1 MKFKKLVESSRS
13 ENKLTI
19 DGFETMRRKLGKM
32 RLPQN
37 EAVEEDKEDKFVL
50 YFPYLEPKII
60 SKDRAIKQMEFEL
73 KEFKNNSGASVAG
86 KGFGIY
92 CLQSYDPDTDSVW
105 IGRYSSKE
113 FLKLLNESM
122 LNEDIDNAIWSLG
135 HSNMSFADSKKH
147 FQDLRADIKLLFN
160 CETVEEVF
168 EHESEFKEFNCANI
182 IKRKLDKGMSPEDAL
197 DFMSDYLMRTWN
209 QWKTDMAVFKSNAD
223 KAMAAFNAVKN
234 ALSQYELISADEE
247 RCVLKYRPIEGA
259 THKDCIEF
267 VDAVVAA
274 VNGKYDFTGRGGS
287 WTRWDIRTADGVML
301 KAGWDDH
308 GDTWSVTFPRLKF
321 ENLVESFEMAAGGDD
336 FDGEIAAM
344 RAEQKELEARRA
356 ARKERFALMHKLF
369 DKHMDADPNAK
380 WIDKIYDLFEDAEKV
395 MFIGNKYGT
404 LPGKTEDGQPI
415 KYRYSVEEYDIYT
428 DPYREFVYITTNK
441 NDLSESL
448 KEVPASWNYYPYALY
463 SYTPGDAETGIEG
476 DKFDII
482 DVVKS
487 ADEDEAKRYF
497 KSKRMWYPNTYVDRI
512 SEDDYN
518 AFLKER
524 EEWGMY
530 ESAVT
535 RYNRFA
541 DEDESLKES
550 LNLNEAKNI
559 INVLNKNLRVQF
571 KHSAGG
577 IFSLDRT
584 PFNEDTFNKLIKNN
598 YKMIGDI
605 LEEQGLKYDISED
618 AYISKDTNLYV
629 TIYGDTNGIIV
640 QFEEMESESLNE
652 DTQLKLDD
660 DMINDIDILYQ
671 WRPEEVEKIL
681 VKHGSN
687 PNNDT
692 WDTGL
697 DLPAAYDEI
706 MSTFRD
712 KYSDYD
718 EIDYSVAKVLGLAE
732 ESLNEALE
740 EERKTQYVIC
750 GVTNEGTRML
760 YDAVNDN
767 FTTDYASATKYDD
780 MDVAR
785 DDWFKIPRSGFR
797 RIFIP
802 VYDPAVFES
811 VKEAFDAD
819 KVQKRI
825 ACTTEFDNGHVFHND
840 YFRASS
846 AEAEE
851 RAKQAS
857 IENPN
862 KVFYVKYD
870 DVMNPSSDIKWKN
883 GEQLNEADESIYFD
897 PDDESEVDFRY
908 YVYANNDDVVSDA
921 FDFEEDA
928 ISWAQENN
936 YPIVKIHNYYR
947 DTDGEL
953 NPDGDPEV
961 VWEA

>member
-1 MKFKKLVESSRS
+1 MKFKKLVESSGS

-32 RLPQN
+32 LLPRN

-50 YFPYLEPKII
+50 YFPYLEPRII

-73 KEFKNNSGASVAG
+73 NEFRNNSGASVAG

-105 IGRYSSKE
+105 EGRYSSKE
-113 FLKLLNESM
+113 FLKVLDESM
-122 LNEDIDNAIWSLG
+122 LNEDIDDAIWSLG
-135 HSNMSFADSKKH
+135 HSNMSFADAKKH

-209 QWKTDMAVFKSNAD
+209 QWKTDMVVFKSNAD

-336 FDGEIAAM
+336 FDGEVAAM

-369 DKHMDADPNAK
+369 DKHMNADPNAK

-415 KYRYSVEEYDIYT
+415 KYRYSIEEYNIYT

-448 KEVPASWNYYPYALY
+448 KEVHASWKYYPYALY

-524 EEWGMY
+524 EEWSMY

-535 RYNRFA
+535 RYNKFA
-541 DEDESLKES
+541 DE
-550 LNLNEAKNI
+550 
-559 INVLNKNLRVQF
+559 
-571 KHSAGG
+571 
-577 IFSLDRT
+577 
-584 PFNEDTFNKLIKNN
+584 
-598 YKMIGDI
+598 
-605 LEEQGLKYDISED
+605 
-618 AYISKDTNLYV
+618 
-629 TIYGDTNGIIV
+629 
-640 QFEEMESESLNE
+640 
-652 DTQLKLDD
+652 
-660 DMINDIDILYQ
+660 
-671 WRPEEVEKIL
+671 EV
-681 VKHGSN
+681 
-687 PNNDT
+687 
-692 WDTGL
+692 
-697 DLPAAYDEI
+697 
-706 MSTFRD
+706 
-712 KYSDYD
+712 
-718 EIDYSVAKVLGLAE
+718 
-732 ESLNEALE
+732 NEALE

-750 GVTNEGTRML
+750 GVTNEGTRMF

-883 GEQLNEADESIYFD
+883 GEQLNEADEPIYFD

-953 NPDGDPEV
+953 NLDGDPEI
-961 VWEA
+961 VWKA

>member
-1 MKFKKLVESSRS
+1 MKFKKLVESSGS

-19 DGFETMRRKLGKM
+19 DGFETRRRKLGKM
-32 RLPQN
+32 LLPRN

-50 YFPYLEPKII
+50 YFPYLEPRII

-73 KEFKNNSGASVAG
+73 NEFKNNSGASVAG

-105 IGRYSSKE
+105 EGRYSSKE
-113 FLKLLNESM
+113 FLKVLDESM
-122 LNEDIDNAIWSLG
+122 LNEDIDDAIWSLG
-135 HSNMSFADSKKH
+135 HSNMSFADAKKH

-259 THKDCIEF
+259 THKDCVEF

-274 VNGKYDFTGRGGS
+274 VDGKYDFTGRGGS
-287 WTRWDIRTADGVML
+287 WTRWDIRTADGIML

-336 FDGEIAAM
+336 FDGEVAAM

-369 DKHMDADPNAK
+369 DKHMNADPNAK

-428 DPYREFVYITTNK
+428 DPYREFVYIATNK

-448 KEVPASWNYYPYALY
+448 EVGNKMTITIGSSVNADGCTIVVTDESDKILFKEKY
-463 SYTPGDAETGIEG
+463 SYGYNASYNR
-476 DKFDII
+476 KFASI
-482 DVVKS
+482 
-487 ADEDEAKRYF
+487 
-497 KSKRMWYPNTYVDRI
+497 YPN
-512 SEDDYN
+512 
-518 AFLKER
+518 K
-524 EEWGMY
+524 
-530 ESAVT
+530 
-535 RYNRFA
+535 
-541 DEDESLKES
+541 
-550 LNLNEAKNI
+550 
-559 INVLNKNLRVQF
+559 
-571 KHSAGG
+571 
-577 IFSLDRT
+577 
-584 PFNEDTFNKLIKNN
+584 PF
-598 YKMIGDI
+598 IGDI
-605 LEEQGLKYDISED
+605 VNELCTKFHVNKNDITYARGTNVFNGTEVSDKEVSRFVELINENDHLNEFTSWSRYHIVTSDGETIDSYTDYKDAEDWVKQLYKDGDFKRGELTIVDSYKKKQTLTDSKETYETIDEGKSGL
-618 AYISKDTNLYV
+618 
-629 TIYGDTNGIIV
+629 
-640 QFEEMESESLNE
+640 LNE

-718 EIDYSVAKVLGLAE
+718 EIDYNVAKVLGLTE
-732 ESLNEALE
+732 ESVNEALE

-750 GVTNEGTRML
+750 GVTNEGTRMF

-883 GEQLNEADESIYFD
+883 GEQLNEADEPIYFD

-953 NPDGDPEV
+953 NLDGDPEI
-961 VWEA
+961 VWKA

>member
-1 MKFKKLVESSRS
+1 MKFKKLVESSGS

-32 RLPQN
+32 LLPRN

-50 YFPYLEPKII
+50 YFPYLEPRII

-73 KEFKNNSGASVAG
+73 NEFKNNSGASVAG

-105 IGRYSSKE
+105 EGRYSSKE
-113 FLKLLNESM
+113 FLKVLDESM
-122 LNEDIDNAIWSLG
+122 LNEDIDDAIWSLG
-135 HSNMSFADSKKH
+135 HSNMSFADAKKH

-369 DKHMDADPNAK
+369 DKHMNADPNAK

-395 MFIGNKYGT
+395 VFIGNRYGT
-404 LPGKTEDGQPI
+404 LPGRTEDGQPI

-428 DPYREFVYITTNK
+428 DPYREFVYIATNK

-448 KEVPASWNYYPYALY
+448 KEVHASWNYYPYALY

-476 DKFDII
+476 DKFDIL

-524 EEWGMY
+524 EEWSMY

-541 DEDESLKES
+541 DEDLEDDFDLYMKASD
-550 LNLNEAKNI
+550 
-559 INVLNKNLRVQF
+559 F
-571 KHSAGG
+571 KC
-577 IFSLDRT
+577 
-584 PFNEDTFNKLIKNN
+584 KLSR
-598 YKMIGDI
+598 
-605 LEEQGLKYDISED
+605 YDIEEAANPD
-618 AYISKDTNLYV
+618 ELIIDMKDVYSILSNE
-629 TIYGDTNGIIV
+629 YGAENIKWWK
-640 QFEEMESESLNE
+640 FYE
-652 DTQLKLDD
+652 DD
-660 DMINDIDILYQ
+660 DVDFGYKVCLKDGSKHI
-671 WRPEEVEKIL
+671 VEI
-681 VKHGSN
+681 
-687 PNNDT
+687 NNDRV
-692 WDTGL
+692 
-697 DLPAAYDEI
+697 DE
-706 MSTFRD
+706 
-712 KYSDYD
+712 
-718 EIDYSVAKVLGLAE
+718 V
-732 ESLNEALE
+732 NEALE

-750 GVTNEGTRML
+750 GVTNEGTRMF

-883 GEQLNEADESIYFD
+883 GEQLNEADEPIYFD

-953 NPDGDPEV
+953 NPDGDPEI
-961 VWEA
+961 VWKA

>member
-1 MKFKKLVESSRS
+1 MKFKKLVESSGS
-13 ENKLTI
+13 ENKMTIRVTSGLNADGCDIVVTDSEGNILHKGEYRYGYNASHSKKWAEWYPEKPFMRDII
-19 DGFETMRRKLGKM
+19 DGLCSKYDI
-32 RLPQN
+32 
-37 EAVEEDKEDKFVL
+37 DK
-50 YFPYLEPKII
+50 
-60 SKDRAIKQMEFEL
+60 SAITFKSGSNVFNGTDVSDASVV
-73 KEFKNNSGASVAG
+73 EFKN
-86 KGFGIY
+86 
-92 CLQSYDPDTDSVW
+92 
-105 IGRYSSKE
+105 
-113 FLKLLNESM
+113 
-122 LNEDIDNAIWSLG
+122 
-135 HSNMSFADSKKH
+135 
-147 FQDLRADIKLLFN
+147 
-160 CETVEEVF
+160 
-168 EHESEFKEFNCANI
+168 
-182 IKRKLDKGMSPEDAL
+182 
-197 DFMSDYLMRTWN
+197 
-209 QWKTDMAVFKSNAD
+209 
-223 KAMAAFNAVKN
+223 
-234 ALSQYELISADEE
+234 
-247 RCVLKYRPIEGA
+247 
-259 THKDCIEF
+259 
-267 VDAVVAA
+267 
-274 VNGKYDFTGRGGS
+274 
-287 WTRWDIRTADGVML
+287 
-301 KAGWDDH
+301 
-308 GDTWSVTFPRLKF
+308 KF
-321 ENLVESFEMAAGGDD
+321 VESFEMAAGGDD

-369 DKHMDADPNAK
+369 DKHMNADPNAK
-380 WIDKIYDLFEDAEKV
+380 WIDKIYELFEDAEKV

-415 KYRYSVEEYDIYT
+415 KYRYSIEEYNIYT

-448 KEVPASWNYYPYALY
+448 KEVHASWKYYPYALY

-524 EEWGMY
+524 EEWSMY

-535 RYNRFA
+535 RYNKFA
-541 DEDESLKES
+541 DE
-550 LNLNEAKNI
+550 
-559 INVLNKNLRVQF
+559 
-571 KHSAGG
+571 
-577 IFSLDRT
+577 
-584 PFNEDTFNKLIKNN
+584 
-598 YKMIGDI
+598 
-605 LEEQGLKYDISED
+605 
-618 AYISKDTNLYV
+618 
-629 TIYGDTNGIIV
+629 
-640 QFEEMESESLNE
+640 
-652 DTQLKLDD
+652 
-660 DMINDIDILYQ
+660 
-671 WRPEEVEKIL
+671 EV
-681 VKHGSN
+681 
-687 PNNDT
+687 
-692 WDTGL
+692 
-697 DLPAAYDEI
+697 
-706 MSTFRD
+706 
-712 KYSDYD
+712 
-718 EIDYSVAKVLGLAE
+718 
-732 ESLNEALE
+732 NEALE

-811 VKEAFDAD
+811 VKEEFDAD

-883 GEQLNEADESIYFD
+883 GEQLNESDEPIYFD

-953 NPDGDPEV
+953 NPDGDPEI
-961 VWEA
+961 VWKA

>member
-1 MKFKKLVESSRS
+1 MKFKKLNETYWIDSKEVMDEVSKLGKELESDGFKFYGDRHSGSTYYDFYTKRGDTGAICKAVQYS
-13 ENKLTI
+13 YDGAQIIDITI
-19 DGFETMRRKLGKM
+19 DQLMGKEPIDSFETMRRKLGKM
-32 RLPQN
+32 LLPQN

-113 FLKLLNESM
+113 FLKVLDESM
-122 LNEDIDNAIWSLG
+122 LNEDIDDAIWSLG
-135 HSNMSFADSKKH
+135 HSNMSFADAKKH

-321 ENLVESFEMAAGGDD
+321 ENLVESFEMASGGDD
-336 FDGEIAAM
+336 FDGEIAVM

-369 DKHMDADPNAK
+369 DKHMNADPNAK

-395 MFIGNKYGT
+395 VFIGNKYGT

-415 KYRYSVEEYDIYT
+415 NYRYSVEEYDIYT
-428 DPYREFVYITTNK
+428 DPYREFIYIGTN
-441 NDLSESL
+441 NDDPL
-448 KEVPASWNYYPYALY
+448 KEDLE
-463 SYTPGDAETGIEG
+463 D
-476 DKFDII
+476 DFDLLM
-482 DVVKS
+482 
-487 ADEDEAKRYF
+487 DED
-497 KSKRMWYPNTYVDRI
+497 V
-512 SEDDYN
+512 
-518 AFLKER
+518 
-524 EEWGMY
+524 
-530 ESAVT
+530 
-535 RYNRFA
+535 
-541 DEDESLKES
+541 
-550 LNLNEAKNI
+550 
-559 INVLNKNLRVQF
+559 NKQ
-571 KHSAGG
+571 
-577 IFSLDRT
+577 
-584 PFNEDTFNKLIKNN
+584 
-598 YKMIGDI
+598 
-605 LEEQGLKYDISED
+605 
-618 AYISKDTNLYV
+618 
-629 TIYGDTNGIIV
+629 
-640 QFEEMESESLNE
+640 
-652 DTQLKLDD
+652 
-660 DMINDIDILYQ
+660 
-671 WRPEEVEKIL
+671 
-681 VKHGSN
+681 
-687 PNNDT
+687 
-692 WDTGL
+692 
-697 DLPAAYDEI
+697 
-706 MSTFRD
+706 
-712 KYSDYD
+712 
-718 EIDYSVAKVLGLAE
+718 
-732 ESLNEALE
+732 
-740 EERKTQYVIC
+740 QYVIC

-811 VKEAFDAD
+811 VNEAFDAD

-840 YFRASS
+840 YFRASA
-846 AEAEE
+846 AEAEK

-857 IENPN
+857 IENPD

-883 GEQLNEADESIYFD
+883 GEQLNEADEPIYFD
-897 PDDESEVDFRY
+897 PDDESEVDFCY

-953 NPDGDPEV
+953 NPDGDPKV

>member
-1 MKFKKLVESSRS
+1 MKFKKLNETYWIDSKEVMDQVSKLGKELESDGFKFYSDRHS
-13 ENKLTI
+13 GSTYYDFYTKRGDTGSICKAVQYSYDGAQIIDITI
-19 DGFETMRRKLGKM
+19 DQLMGKEPIDSFETMRRKLGKM

-113 FLKLLNESM
+113 FLKVLNESM
-122 LNEDIDNAIWSLG
+122 LREAFDTTLDFPYMFFYNCNNPTFGYDFQLFASSLGAKKVYGRYKGTGAGTYFYLVPSKEVYEKLKAVAKDKYTVEMQRLLPYDAEKYPKIQYIKESLNEDIDDAIWSLG
-135 HSNMSFADSKKH
+135 HSNMSFADAKKH

-223 KAMAAFNAVKN
+223 KAMTAFNAVKN

-321 ENLVESFEMAAGGDD
+321 EALTESFEMASGGDD

-344 RAEQKELEARRA
+344 RAEQKELEARRT

-395 MFIGNKYGT
+395 VFIGNRYGT
-404 LPGKTEDGQPI
+404 LPGRTEDGQPI
-415 KYRYSVEEYDIYT
+415 RYRYSVEEYDIYT
-428 DPYREFVYITTNK
+428 DPYRDFVYIGTN
-441 NDLSESL
+441 NDDPL
-448 KEVPASWNYYPYALY
+448 KEDLEDDFDLLMKANELKCKLSRY
-463 SYTPGDAETGIEG
+463 DIEEAANP
-476 DKFDII
+476 DELII
-482 DVVKS
+482 DM
-487 ADEDEAKRYF
+487 EDVYSILSNEYGAENIKWWKFY
-497 KSKRMWYPNTYVDRI
+497 
-512 SEDDYN
+512 EDDDVDFGYKVC
-518 AFLKER
+518 LKD
-524 EEWGMY
+524 G
-530 ESAVT
+530 S
-535 RYNRFA
+535 
-541 DEDESLKES
+541 
-550 LNLNEAKNI
+550 
-559 INVLNKNLRVQF
+559 
-571 KHSAGG
+571 KH
-577 IFSLDRT
+577 
-584 PFNEDTFNKLIKNN
+584 
-598 YKMIGDI
+598 
-605 LEEQGLKYDISED
+605 
-618 AYISKDTNLYV
+618 
-629 TIYGDTNGIIV
+629 IV
-640 QFEEMESESLNE
+640 E
-652 DTQLKLDD
+652 
-660 DMINDIDILYQ
+660 I
-671 WRPEEVEKIL
+671 
-681 VKHGSN
+681 
-687 PNNDT
+687 NNDRV
-692 WDTGL
+692 
-697 DLPAAYDEI
+697 DE
-706 MSTFRD
+706 
-712 KYSDYD
+712 
-718 EIDYSVAKVLGLAE
+718 V
-732 ESLNEALE
+732 NEALE

-750 GVTNEGTRML
+750 GVTTEGTRML
-760 YDAVNDN
+760 YDALNDN

-780 MDVAR
+780 IDVAR

-802 VYDPAVFES
+802 VYDPAVFKS

-857 IENPN
+857 IENPD

-883 GEQLNEADESIYFD
+883 GEQLNEADEPIYFD

-953 NPDGDPEV
+953 NPDGDPKV

>member
-32 RLPQN
+32 LLPQN

-50 YFPYLEPKII
+50 YFPYLEPRII

-113 FLKLLNESM
+113 FLKVLNESM
-122 LNEDIDNAIWSLG
+122 LNEDIDDAIWSLG
-135 HSNMSFADSKKH
+135 HSNMSFADAKKH

-234 ALSQYELISADEE
+234 ALSKYELISADEE

-344 RAEQKELEARRA
+344 RADQKELEARRA
-356 ARKERFALMHKLF
+356 AMKERFALMHKLF

-415 KYRYSVEEYDIYT
+415 RYRYSVEEYDIYT
-428 DPYREFVYITTNK
+428 DPYREFVYIGTN
-441 NDLSESL
+441 NDDPL
-448 KEVPASWNYYPYALY
+448 KEDLE
-463 SYTPGDAETGIEG
+463 D
-476 DKFDII
+476 DFDLLM
-482 DVVKS
+482 
-487 ADEDEAKRYF
+487 DED
-497 KSKRMWYPNTYVDRI
+497 V
-512 SEDDYN
+512 
-518 AFLKER
+518 
-524 EEWGMY
+524 
-530 ESAVT
+530 
-535 RYNRFA
+535 
-541 DEDESLKES
+541 
-550 LNLNEAKNI
+550 
-559 INVLNKNLRVQF
+559 NKQ
-571 KHSAGG
+571 
-577 IFSLDRT
+577 
-584 PFNEDTFNKLIKNN
+584 
-598 YKMIGDI
+598 
-605 LEEQGLKYDISED
+605 
-618 AYISKDTNLYV
+618 
-629 TIYGDTNGIIV
+629 
-640 QFEEMESESLNE
+640 
-652 DTQLKLDD
+652 
-660 DMINDIDILYQ
+660 
-671 WRPEEVEKIL
+671 
-681 VKHGSN
+681 
-687 PNNDT
+687 
-692 WDTGL
+692 
-697 DLPAAYDEI
+697 
-706 MSTFRD
+706 
-712 KYSDYD
+712 
-718 EIDYSVAKVLGLAE
+718 
-732 ESLNEALE
+732 
-740 EERKTQYVIC
+740 QYVIC

-780 MDVAR
+780 MEVAR
-785 DDWFKIPRSGFR
+785 DDWSKIPRSGFR

-811 VKEAFDAD
+811 VNEAFDAD

-840 YFRASS
+840 YFRASA
-846 AEAEE
+846 AEAEK

-857 IENPN
+857 IENPD

-883 GEQLNEADESIYFD
+883 GEQLNEADEPIYFD
-897 PDDESEVDFRY
+897 PDDESEVDFCY

-953 NPDGDPEV
+953 NPDGDPKV
-961 VWEA
+961 VWET

>member
-73 KEFKNNSGASVAG
+73 KEFKNNSGAGVAG

-113 FLKLLNESM
+113 FLKVLNESM
-122 LNEDIDNAIWSLG
+122 LNEDIDDAIWSLG
-135 HSNMSFADSKKH
+135 HSNMSFADAKKH

-234 ALSQYELISADEE
+234 ALSKYELISADEE

-344 RAEQKELEARRA
+344 RADQKELEARRT

-395 MFIGNKYGT
+395 VFIGNKYGT

-415 KYRYSVEEYDIYT
+415 RYRYSVEEYDIYT
-428 DPYREFVYITTNK
+428 DPYREFVYIGTN
-441 NDLSESL
+441 NDDPL
-448 KEVPASWNYYPYALY
+448 KEDLE
-463 SYTPGDAETGIEG
+463 D
-476 DKFDII
+476 DFDLLM
-482 DVVKS
+482 
-487 ADEDEAKRYF
+487 DED
-497 KSKRMWYPNTYVDRI
+497 V
-512 SEDDYN
+512 
-518 AFLKER
+518 
-524 EEWGMY
+524 
-530 ESAVT
+530 
-535 RYNRFA
+535 
-541 DEDESLKES
+541 
-550 LNLNEAKNI
+550 
-559 INVLNKNLRVQF
+559 NKQ
-571 KHSAGG
+571 
-577 IFSLDRT
+577 
-584 PFNEDTFNKLIKNN
+584 
-598 YKMIGDI
+598 
-605 LEEQGLKYDISED
+605 
-618 AYISKDTNLYV
+618 
-629 TIYGDTNGIIV
+629 
-640 QFEEMESESLNE
+640 
-652 DTQLKLDD
+652 
-660 DMINDIDILYQ
+660 
-671 WRPEEVEKIL
+671 
-681 VKHGSN
+681 
-687 PNNDT
+687 
-692 WDTGL
+692 
-697 DLPAAYDEI
+697 
-706 MSTFRD
+706 
-712 KYSDYD
+712 
-718 EIDYSVAKVLGLAE
+718 
-732 ESLNEALE
+732 
-740 EERKTQYVIC
+740 QYVIC

-760 YDAVNDN
+760 YDALNDN

-780 MDVAR
+780 MEVAR

-811 VKEAFDAD
+811 VNEAFDAD

-840 YFRASS
+840 YFRASA
-846 AEAEE
+846 AEAEK

-857 IENPN
+857 IENPD

-883 GEQLNEADESIYFD
+883 GEQLNEADEPIYFD

-953 NPDGDPEV
+953 NPDGDPEI
-961 VWEA
+961 VWKA

>member
-1 MKFKKLVESSRS
+1 MIKKVKFKKLNETYWIDSKEVMDQVSKLGKELESDGFKFYSDRHS
-13 ENKLTI
+13 GSTYYDFYTKRGDTGSICKAVQYSYDGAQIIDITI
-19 DGFETMRRKLGKM
+19 DQLMGKEPIDSFETMRRKLGKM
-32 RLPQN
+32 LLPQN

-113 FLKLLNESM
+113 FLKVLNESM
-122 LNEDIDNAIWSLG
+122 LREAFDTTLDFPYMFFYNCNNPTFGYDFQLFASSLGAKKVYGRYKGTGAGTYFYLVPSKEVYEKLKAVAKDKYTVEMQRLLPYDAEKYPKIQYIKESLNEDIDNAIWSLG
-135 HSNMSFADSKKH
+135 HSNMSFADAKKH

-182 IKRKLDKGMSPEDAL
+182 IKRKLDKGMSPDDAL
-197 DFMSDYLMRTWN
+197 EFMSDYLMRTWN
-209 QWKTDMAVFKSNAD
+209 QWKADMVVFKSNAD
-223 KAMAAFNAVKN
+223 KAMIAFNAVKKK
-234 ALSQYELISADEE
+234 LSQYELISADEDS
-247 RCVLKYRPIEGA
+247 CVLKYRPIEGA
-259 THKDCIEF
+259 THKDCVEF

-274 VNGKYDFTGRGGS
+274 VDGKYDFTGRGGS
-287 WTRWDIRTADGVML
+287 WTRWDIRTADGIML

-308 GDTWSVTFPRLKF
+308 GDIWSVTFPRLKF
-321 ENLVESFEMAAGGDD
+321 EALTESFEMASGGDD

-344 RAEQKELEARRA
+344 RAEQKELEARRT

-369 DKHMDADPNAK
+369 DKHMNADPNAK
-380 WIDKIYDLFEDAEKV
+380 WIDKIYELFEDAEKV
-395 MFIGNKYGT
+395 MFIGNRYGT
-404 LPGKTEDGQPI
+404 LPGRTEDGQPI
-415 KYRYSVEEYDIYT
+415 RYRYSVEEYDIYT
-428 DPYREFVYITTNK
+428 DPYREFVYIGTN
-441 NDLSESL
+441 NDDPL
-448 KEVPASWNYYPYALY
+448 KEDLEDDFDLYMKASDFKCKLSRY
-463 SYTPGDAETGIEG
+463 DIEEAANP
-476 DKFDII
+476 DELII
-482 DVVKS
+482 DM
-487 ADEDEAKRYF
+487 EDVYSILSNEYGAENIKWWKFY
-497 KSKRMWYPNTYVDRI
+497 
-512 SEDDYN
+512 EDDDVDFGYKVC
-518 AFLKER
+518 LKD
-524 EEWGMY
+524 G
-530 ESAVT
+530 S
-535 RYNRFA
+535 
-541 DEDESLKES
+541 
-550 LNLNEAKNI
+550 
-559 INVLNKNLRVQF
+559 
-571 KHSAGG
+571 KH
-577 IFSLDRT
+577 
-584 PFNEDTFNKLIKNN
+584 
-598 YKMIGDI
+598 
-605 LEEQGLKYDISED
+605 
-618 AYISKDTNLYV
+618 
-629 TIYGDTNGIIV
+629 IV
-640 QFEEMESESLNE
+640 E
-652 DTQLKLDD
+652 
-660 DMINDIDILYQ
+660 I
-671 WRPEEVEKIL
+671 
-681 VKHGSN
+681 
-687 PNNDT
+687 NNDRV
-692 WDTGL
+692 
-697 DLPAAYDEI
+697 DE
-706 MSTFRD
+706 
-712 KYSDYD
+712 
-718 EIDYSVAKVLGLAE
+718 V
-732 ESLNEALE
+732 NEALE

-883 GEQLNEADESIYFD
+883 GEQLNEADEPIYFD

-953 NPDGDPEV
+953 NPDGDPKV

>member
-1 MKFKKLVESSRS
+1 MKFKKLVESSGS

-32 RLPQN
+32 LLPRN

-50 YFPYLEPKII
+50 YFPYLEPRII

-73 KEFKNNSGASVAG
+73 NEFKNNSGASVAG

-105 IGRYSSKE
+105 EGRYSSKE
-113 FLKLLNESM
+113 FLKVLDESM
-122 LNEDIDNAIWSLG
+122 LNEDIDDAIWSLG
-135 HSNMSFADSKKH
+135 HSNRSFADAKKH

-259 THKDCIEF
+259 THKDCVEF

-274 VNGKYDFTGRGGS
+274 VDGKYDFTGRGGS
-287 WTRWDIRTADGVML
+287 WTRWDIRTADGIML

-321 ENLVESFEMAAGGDD
+321 EALTESFEMAAGGDD

-369 DKHMDADPNAK
+369 DKHMNADPNTK

-428 DPYREFVYITTNK
+428 DPYREFVYIATNK

-448 KEVPASWNYYPYALY
+448 EVGNKMTITIGSSVNADGCTIVVTDESDKILFKEKY
-463 SYTPGDAETGIEG
+463 SYGYNASYNR
-476 DKFDII
+476 KFASI
-482 DVVKS
+482 
-487 ADEDEAKRYF
+487 
-497 KSKRMWYPNTYVDRI
+497 YPN
-512 SEDDYN
+512 
-518 AFLKER
+518 K
-524 EEWGMY
+524 
-530 ESAVT
+530 
-535 RYNRFA
+535 
-541 DEDESLKES
+541 
-550 LNLNEAKNI
+550 
-559 INVLNKNLRVQF
+559 
-571 KHSAGG
+571 
-577 IFSLDRT
+577 
-584 PFNEDTFNKLIKNN
+584 PF
-598 YKMIGDI
+598 IGDI
-605 LEEQGLKYDISED
+605 VNELCTKFHVNKNDITYARGTNVFNGTKVSDKEVSRFVELINENDHLNEFTSWSRYHIVTSDGETIDSYTDYKDAEDWVKQLYKDGDFKRGELTIVDSYKKKQTLTDSKETYETIDEGKSGL
-618 AYISKDTNLYV
+618 
-629 TIYGDTNGIIV
+629 
-640 QFEEMESESLNE
+640 LNE

-718 EIDYSVAKVLGLAE
+718 EIDYNVAKVLGLTE
-732 ESLNEALE
+732 ESVNEALE

-750 GVTNEGTRML
+750 GVTNEGTRMF

-846 AEAEE
+846 AEAEK

-870 DVMNPSSDIKWKN
+870 DVMNPSSNIKWKN
-883 GEQLNEADESIYFD
+883 GEQLNEADEPIYFD

-953 NPDGDPEV
+953 NPDGDPEI
-961 VWEA
+961 VWKA

>member
-1 MKFKKLVESSRS
+1 MKFKKLVESSGS

-19 DGFETMRRKLGKM
+19 DGFETKRRKLGKM
-32 RLPQN
+32 LLPRN

-50 YFPYLEPKII
+50 YFPYLEPRII

-73 KEFKNNSGASVAG
+73 NEFKNNSGASVAG

-105 IGRYSSKE
+105 EGRYSSKE
-113 FLKLLNESM
+113 FLKVLDESM
-122 LNEDIDNAIWSLG
+122 LNEDIDDAIWSLG
-135 HSNMSFADSKKH
+135 HSNMSFADAKKH

-234 ALSQYELISADEE
+234 ALSQYELISADEDS
-247 RCVLKYRPIEGA
+247 CVLKYRPIEGA
-259 THKDCIEF
+259 THKDCVEF

-274 VNGKYDFTGRGGS
+274 VDGKYDFTGRGGS

-344 RAEQKELEARRA
+344 RAEQKELEARHA

-395 MFIGNKYGT
+395 VFIGNRYGT
-404 LPGKTEDGQPI
+404 LPGRTEDGQPI
-415 KYRYSVEEYDIYT
+415 RYRYSVEEYDIYT
-428 DPYREFVYITTNK
+428 DPYREFVYIATNK

-448 KEVPASWNYYPYALY
+448 EVGNKMTITIGSSVNADGCTIVVTDESDKILFKEKY
-463 SYTPGDAETGIEG
+463 SYGYNASYNR
-476 DKFDII
+476 KFASI
-482 DVVKS
+482 
-487 ADEDEAKRYF
+487 
-497 KSKRMWYPNTYVDRI
+497 YPN
-512 SEDDYN
+512 
-518 AFLKER
+518 K
-524 EEWGMY
+524 
-530 ESAVT
+530 
-535 RYNRFA
+535 
-541 DEDESLKES
+541 
-550 LNLNEAKNI
+550 
-559 INVLNKNLRVQF
+559 
-571 KHSAGG
+571 
-577 IFSLDRT
+577 
-584 PFNEDTFNKLIKNN
+584 PF
-598 YKMIGDI
+598 IGDI
-605 LEEQGLKYDISED
+605 VNELCTKFHVNKNDITYARGTNVFNGTEVSDKEVSRFVELINENDHLNEFTSWSRYHIVTSDGETIDSYTDYKDAED
-618 AYISKDTNLYV
+618 WVKQLYKDGDFKRGELTIVDSYKKKQTLTDSKETYE
-629 TIYGDTNGIIV
+629 TIDEGKSG
-640 QFEEMESESLNE
+640 SLNE

-718 EIDYSVAKVLGLAE
+718 EIDYNVAKVLGLAE
-732 ESLNEALE
+732 EPLNEALE

-750 GVTNEGTRML
+750 GVTNEGTRMF

-883 GEQLNEADESIYFD
+883 GEQLNEADEPIYFD

-953 NPDGDPEV
+953 NPDGDPEI
-961 VWEA
+961 VWKA

>member
-1 MKFKKLVESSRS
+1 MKFKKLVESSGS

-32 RLPQN
+32 RLSQN

-168 EHESEFKEFNCANI
+168 EHESEFKEFNCADI
-182 IKRKLDKGMSPEDAL
+182 IKRKLDKGMSPDDAL
-197 DFMSDYLMRTWN
+197 EFMSDYLMRTWN
-209 QWKTDMAVFKSNAD
+209 QWKADMVVFKSNAD
-223 KAMAAFNAVKN
+223 KAMIAFNAVKKK
-234 ALSQYELISADEE
+234 LSQYELISADEDS
-247 RCVLKYRPIEGA
+247 CVLKYRPIEGA
-259 THKDCIEF
+259 THKDCVEF

-274 VNGKYDFTGRGGS
+274 VDGKYDFTGRGGS
-287 WTRWDIRTADGVML
+287 WTRWDIRTADGIML

-321 ENLVESFEMAAGGDD
+321 EALTESFEMASGGDD

-344 RAEQKELEARRA
+344 RAEQKELEARRT

-369 DKHMDADPNAK
+369 DKHMDTDPNAK
-380 WIDKIYDLFEDAEKV
+380 WIDKIYDLFEDAKKV
-395 MFIGNKYGT
+395 VFIGNKYGT

-415 KYRYSVEEYDIYT
+415 RYRYSVEEYDIYT
-428 DPYREFVYITTNK
+428 DPYREFVYIGTN
-441 NDLSESL
+441 NDDPL
-448 KEVPASWNYYPYALY
+448 KEDLE
-463 SYTPGDAETGIEG
+463 D
-476 DKFDII
+476 DFDLLM
-482 DVVKS
+482 
-487 ADEDEAKRYF
+487 DED
-497 KSKRMWYPNTYVDRI
+497 V
-512 SEDDYN
+512 
-518 AFLKER
+518 
-524 EEWGMY
+524 
-530 ESAVT
+530 
-535 RYNRFA
+535 
-541 DEDESLKES
+541 
-550 LNLNEAKNI
+550 
-559 INVLNKNLRVQF
+559 NKQ
-571 KHSAGG
+571 
-577 IFSLDRT
+577 
-584 PFNEDTFNKLIKNN
+584 
-598 YKMIGDI
+598 
-605 LEEQGLKYDISED
+605 
-618 AYISKDTNLYV
+618 
-629 TIYGDTNGIIV
+629 
-640 QFEEMESESLNE
+640 
-652 DTQLKLDD
+652 
-660 DMINDIDILYQ
+660 
-671 WRPEEVEKIL
+671 
-681 VKHGSN
+681 
-687 PNNDT
+687 
-692 WDTGL
+692 
-697 DLPAAYDEI
+697 
-706 MSTFRD
+706 
-712 KYSDYD
+712 
-718 EIDYSVAKVLGLAE
+718 
-732 ESLNEALE
+732 
-740 EERKTQYVIC
+740 QYVIC

-780 MDVAR
+780 MEVAR
-785 DDWFKIPRSGFR
+785 DDWSKISRSGFR

>member
-1 MKFKKLVESSRS
+1 MKFKKLVESSGS
-13 ENKLTI
+13 ENKLTT
-19 DGFETMRRKLGKM
+19 DGFETTRRKLGKM
-32 RLPQN
+32 LLPQN

-50 YFPYLEPKII
+50 YFPYLEPRII

-113 FLKLLNESM
+113 FLKVLNESM
-122 LNEDIDNAIWSLG
+122 LNEDIDDAIWSLG
-135 HSNMSFADSKKH
+135 HSNMSFADAKKH

-234 ALSQYELISADEE
+234 ALSKYELISADEE

-344 RAEQKELEARRA
+344 RADQKELEARRA

-404 LPGKTEDGQPI
+404 LPRKTEDGQPI
-415 KYRYSVEEYDIYT
+415 KYRYSIEEYNIYT

-441 NDLSESL
+441 ND
-448 KEVPASWNYYPYALY
+448 P
-463 SYTPGDAETGIEG
+463 
-476 DKFDII
+476 
-482 DVVKS
+482 
-487 ADEDEAKRYF
+487 
-497 KSKRMWYPNTYVDRI
+497 
-512 SEDDYN
+512 
-518 AFLKER
+518 
-524 EEWGMY
+524 
-530 ESAVT
+530 
-535 RYNRFA
+535 
-541 DEDESLKES
+541 
-550 LNLNEAKNI
+550 
-559 INVLNKNLRVQF
+559 
-571 KHSAGG
+571 
-577 IFSLDRT
+577 
-584 PFNEDTFNKLIKNN
+584 
-598 YKMIGDI
+598 
-605 LEEQGLKYDISED
+605 
-618 AYISKDTNLYV
+618 
-629 TIYGDTNGIIV
+629 
-640 QFEEMESESLNE
+640 SESLNE
-652 DTQLKLDD
+652 DTQLKLFDD

-718 EIDYSVAKVLGLAE
+718 EIDYNVAKVLGLTE
-732 ESLNEALE
+732 ESLNEDRRDGKFTEDDFDLLMDE
-740 EERKTQYVIC
+740 DVNKQQYVIC

-780 MDVAR
+780 MEVAR

-811 VKEAFDAD
+811 VNEAFDAD

-840 YFRASS
+840 YFRASA
-846 AEAEE
+846 AEAEK

-857 IENPN
+857 IENPD

-883 GEQLNEADESIYFD
+883 GEQLNEADEPIYFD

-953 NPDGDPEV
+953 NPDGDPKV

>member
-1 MKFKKLVESSRS
+1 MKFKKLNETYWIDSKEVMDEVSKLGKELESDGFNFYSDRHS
-13 ENKLTI
+13 GSTYYDFYTKRGDTGAICKAVQYSYDGAQIIDITI
-19 DGFETMRRKLGKM
+19 DQLMGKEPIDSFETMRRKLGKM
-32 RLPQN
+32 LLPQN

-50 YFPYLEPKII
+50 YFPYLEPRII

-73 KEFKNNSGASVAG
+73 NEFKNNSGASVAG

-105 IGRYSSKE
+105 EGRYSSKE
-113 FLKLLNESM
+113 FLKVLDESM
-122 LNEDIDNAIWSLG
+122 LNEDIDDAIWSLG
-135 HSNMSFADSKKH
+135 HSNMSFADAKKH

-369 DKHMDADPNAK
+369 DKHMNADPNAK

-415 KYRYSVEEYDIYT
+415 KYRYSIEEYNIYT

-448 KEVPASWNYYPYALY
+448 KEVHASWKYYPYALY

-524 EEWGMY
+524 EEWSMY

-535 RYNRFA
+535 RYNKFA
-541 DEDESLKES
+541 DE
-550 LNLNEAKNI
+550 
-559 INVLNKNLRVQF
+559 
-571 KHSAGG
+571 
-577 IFSLDRT
+577 
-584 PFNEDTFNKLIKNN
+584 
-598 YKMIGDI
+598 
-605 LEEQGLKYDISED
+605 
-618 AYISKDTNLYV
+618 
-629 TIYGDTNGIIV
+629 
-640 QFEEMESESLNE
+640 
-652 DTQLKLDD
+652 
-660 DMINDIDILYQ
+660 
-671 WRPEEVEKIL
+671 EV
-681 VKHGSN
+681 
-687 PNNDT
+687 
-692 WDTGL
+692 
-697 DLPAAYDEI
+697 
-706 MSTFRD
+706 
-712 KYSDYD
+712 
-718 EIDYSVAKVLGLAE
+718 
-732 ESLNEALE
+732 NEALE

-750 GVTNEGTRML
+750 GVTNGGTRML

-797 RIFIP
+797 RIFIS

-811 VKEAFDAD
+811 VKEEFDAD

-883 GEQLNEADESIYFD
+883 GEQLNEADEPLYFD

-953 NPDGDPEV
+953 NPDGDPEI
-961 VWEA
+961 VWKA

>member
-1 MKFKKLVESSRS
+1 MKFKKLVESFGS
-13 ENKLTI
+13 ENKMTI
-19 DGFETMRRKLGKM
+19 RVASGLNADGCDINEDVNDGK
-32 RLPQN
+32 
-37 EAVEEDKEDKFVL
+37 EEDKFVL

-73 KEFKNNSGASVAG
+73 NEFKNNSGASVAG
-86 KGFGIY
+86 RGFGIY

-105 IGRYSSKE
+105 TGRYSSKE
-113 FLKLLNESM
+113 FLKVLDESM
-122 LNEDIDNAIWSLG
+122 LREAFDTTLDFPYMFFYNCNNPTFGYDFQLFASSLGARKVYGRYKGTGAGTYFYLVPSKEVYEKLKAVAKDKYTVEMQRLLPYDAEKYPKIQYIKESLNEDIDDAIWSLG
-135 HSNMSFADSKKH
+135 HSNMSFADAKKH

-234 ALSQYELISADEE
+234 ALSKYELISADEE

-259 THKDCIEF
+259 THKDCVEF

-274 VNGKYDFTGRGGS
+274 VDGKYDFTGRGGS
-287 WTRWDIRTADGVML
+287 WTRWDIRTADGIML

-321 ENLVESFEMAAGGDD
+321 EALTESFEMAAGGDD

-369 DKHMDADPNAK
+369 DKHMNADPNAK

-415 KYRYSVEEYDIYT
+415 KYRYSIEEYDIYT

-524 EEWGMY
+524 EEWSMY

-535 RYNRFA
+535 RYNKFA
-541 DEDESLKES
+541 DE
-550 LNLNEAKNI
+550 
-559 INVLNKNLRVQF
+559 
-571 KHSAGG
+571 
-577 IFSLDRT
+577 
-584 PFNEDTFNKLIKNN
+584 
-598 YKMIGDI
+598 
-605 LEEQGLKYDISED
+605 
-618 AYISKDTNLYV
+618 
-629 TIYGDTNGIIV
+629 
-640 QFEEMESESLNE
+640 
-652 DTQLKLDD
+652 
-660 DMINDIDILYQ
+660 
-671 WRPEEVEKIL
+671 EV
-681 VKHGSN
+681 
-687 PNNDT
+687 
-692 WDTGL
+692 
-697 DLPAAYDEI
+697 
-706 MSTFRD
+706 
-712 KYSDYD
+712 
-718 EIDYSVAKVLGLAE
+718 
-732 ESLNEALE
+732 NEALE

-780 MDVAR
+780 MEVAR

-811 VKEAFDAD
+811 VNEAFDAD

-840 YFRASS
+840 YFRASA

-857 IENPN
+857 IENPD

-883 GEQLNEADESIYFD
+883 GEQLNEADEPIYFD
-897 PDDESEVDFRY
+897 PDNESEVDFRY

>member
-1 MKFKKLVESSRS
+1 MKFKKLVESSGS
-13 ENKLTI
+13 ENKMTI
-19 DGFETMRRKLGKM
+19 CVASGLNADGCDINEDVNDGK
-32 RLPQN
+32 
-37 EAVEEDKEDKFVL
+37 EEDKFVL

-73 KEFKNNSGASVAG
+73 NEFKNNSGASVAG

-113 FLKLLNESM
+113 FLKVLNESK

-135 HSNMSFADSKKH
+135 HSNMSFADAKKH

-287 WTRWDIRTADGVML
+287 WTRWDIRTANGVML

-404 LPGKTEDGQPI
+404 IPGKTEDGQPI
-415 KYRYSVEEYDIYT
+415 RYRYSVEEYDIYT
-428 DPYREFVYITTNK
+428 DPYREFVYIGTN
-441 NDLSESL
+441 NDDPL
-448 KEVPASWNYYPYALY
+448 KEDLEDDFDLYMKASDFKCKLSRY
-463 SYTPGDAETGIEG
+463 DIEEAANP
-476 DKFDII
+476 DELII
-482 DVVKS
+482 DM
-487 ADEDEAKRYF
+487 EDVYSILSNEYGAENIKWWKFY
-497 KSKRMWYPNTYVDRI
+497 
-512 SEDDYN
+512 EDDDVDFGYKVC
-518 AFLKER
+518 LKD
-524 EEWGMY
+524 G
-530 ESAVT
+530 S
-535 RYNRFA
+535 
-541 DEDESLKES
+541 
-550 LNLNEAKNI
+550 
-559 INVLNKNLRVQF
+559 
-571 KHSAGG
+571 KH
-577 IFSLDRT
+577 
-584 PFNEDTFNKLIKNN
+584 
-598 YKMIGDI
+598 
-605 LEEQGLKYDISED
+605 
-618 AYISKDTNLYV
+618 
-629 TIYGDTNGIIV
+629 IV
-640 QFEEMESESLNE
+640 E
-652 DTQLKLDD
+652 
-660 DMINDIDILYQ
+660 I
-671 WRPEEVEKIL
+671 
-681 VKHGSN
+681 
-687 PNNDT
+687 NNDRV
-692 WDTGL
+692 
-697 DLPAAYDEI
+697 DE
-706 MSTFRD
+706 
-712 KYSDYD
+712 
-718 EIDYSVAKVLGLAE
+718 V
-732 ESLNEALE
+732 NEALE

-750 GVTNEGTRML
+750 GVTNEGTRMF

-883 GEQLNEADESIYFD
+883 GEQLNEADEPIYFD

-953 NPDGDPEV
+953 NPDGDPEI
-961 VWEA
+961 VWKA